1 MTDSA
6 LDRPFPRSLLLGA
19 AALIG
24 LALIGI
30 VAVRAMGL
38 GTGSPPP
45 GPAVMSRDLFFVD
58 RADGGVD
65 VLDGEATAVARLAP
79 GTNGFLRATLRGL
92 VRERRRNGLGAESP
106 FRLTAHADGRLT
118 LQDAA
123 TGRLVDLEA
132 FGATNAGAFAALLRP
147 RPDA

>member
-1 MTDSA
+1 MVAGALRDGVGPQPRAPRPKVAGLTDREILTPA
-6 LDRPFPRSLLLGA
+6 CLLQE
-19 AALIG
+19 
-24 LALIGI
+24 
-30 VAVRAMGL
+30 
-38 GTGSPPP
+38 
-45 GPAVMSRDLFFVD
+45 
-58 RADGGVD
+58 ADGGV
-65 VLDGEATAVARLAP
+65 VVVDGEATGVARLAP

-92 VRERRRNGLGAESP
+92 VRERRRNGLGAEAP

>member
-1 MTDSA
+1 MNDSA
-6 LDRPFPRSLLLGA
+6 VHRPFPRSLLLGA
-19 AALIG
+19 AVLIG

-58 RADGGVD
+58 RPDGGVD
-65 VLDGEATAVARLAP
+65 VVDANAAAVARLAP
-79 GTNGFLRATLRGL
+79 GTNGFMRATLRGL
-92 VRERRRNGLGAESP
+92 VRERRRNGLGPKAP

-118 LQDAA
+118 LQDTA
-123 TGRLVDLEA
+123 TGRLLDLEA
-132 FGATNAGAFAALLRP
+132 FGATNAGAFATLLAA